1 VATKIDRVSRSVR
14 DFANLVLDAQ
24 AGKWALVV
32 LDIGLDLST
41 PIGKFVAHVLSAA
54 AELERAMIGQRTNDG
69 LAEA

>member
-54 AELERAMIGQRTNDG
+54 ELERAMIGQRTNDG